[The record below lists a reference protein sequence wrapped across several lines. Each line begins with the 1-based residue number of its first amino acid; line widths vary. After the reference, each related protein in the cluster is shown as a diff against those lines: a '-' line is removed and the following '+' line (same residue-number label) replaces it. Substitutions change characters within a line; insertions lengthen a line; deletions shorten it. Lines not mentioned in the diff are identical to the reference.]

1 MSQKYGA
8 WDEATNIMGNWYQQH
23 IKELLYATIV
33 YSCISQTSEELP
45 V

>member
-8 WDEATNIMGNWYQQH
+8 WDEATNIMGQQH